1 MIIGLPKTLEEYA
14 PLDPQEFTAVKAQ
27 LVPAI
32 EQGTPPETP
41 IQVDFGTFCRLAST
55 VSHFAA
61 AIAAARAQMLANAA
75 PAEPSGTIQPPYT
88 IFRPSETVTE

>member
-14 PLDPQEFTAVKAQ
+14 PLDPQEFNAVRAQ

-55 VSHFAA
+55 VAHFAA
-61 AIAAARAQMLANAA
+61 GITAVRQALSDPQASA
-75 PAEPSGTIQPPYT
+75 PTEPPLPIL
-88 IFRPSETVTE
+88 RPSEPAE